1 MRRIYKLFVLCMLL
15 ICQQYIVAQSYYL
28 GKQKQSFAYNTLY
41 TNHAQKTINNNETT
55 NNNEIINNNETI
67 NTQPAQ
73 KKITDQN
80 EQKVIESHKQIVQLI
95 NNLAGQSAF
104 RSIVMDVY
112 IKIYQSKSQE
122 NMINLKKIQSVVIS
136 YLNSKGSAYPT
147 LDTELKNASSM
158 EDEIAIFLSYYK
170 E

>member
-28 GKQKQSFAYNTLY
+28 GKQKQSFAYNMLY
-41 TNHAQKTINNNETT
+41 TNHAQKTI

-73 KKITDQN
+73 KKLTDQN

-112 IKIYQSKSQE
+112 IDIYQSSKKAQE
-122 NMINLKKIQSVVIS
+122 KFLQLQQIQHIVLTYLENKARIYPNLEK
-136 YLNSKGSAYPT
+136 
-147 LDTELKNASSM
+147 ELKNASSI
-158 EDEIAIFLSYYK
+158 EEQINIFLSYSQ
-170 E
+170 EQ

>member
-1 MRRIYKLFVLCMLL
+1 MRRVYNLIVLCILL

-41 TNHAQKTINNNETT
+41 TNHAQKTINNNET
-55 NNNEIINNNETI
+55 I
-67 NTQPAQ
+67 NTLPAQ
-73 KKITDQN
+73 KKLTDQN

-122 NMINLKKIQSVVIS
+122 NMLNLKRIQYVVIS

-147 LDTELKNASSM
+147 LEKELKNASSM
-158 EDEIAIFLSYYK
+158 EEQINIFLSYSQ
-170 E
+170 EQ

>member
-1 MRRIYKLFVLCMLL
+1 MKAIQRLVLICILFT
-15 ICQQYIVAQSYYL
+15 CQQYIVAQSYYL

>member
-1 MRRIYKLFVLCMLL
+1 MRRIYKLFVLCILL
-15 ICQQYIVAQSYYL
+15 ICQQDIVAQSYNL

-41 TNHAQKTINNNETT
+41 TNHAQKTINNNE
-55 NNNEIINNNETI
+55 IINNNETI

-73 KKITDQN
+73 KKLTDQN

-122 NMINLKKIQSVVIS
+122 NMINLKKIQSIVIS

-147 LDTELKNASSM
+147 LEKELKNAASV
-158 EDEIAIFLSYYK
+158 EEEIAIFLSYYK

>member
-1 MRRIYKLFVLCMLL
+1 MKRVYNLIVLCILL
-15 ICQQYIVAQSYYL
+15 ICQQDIVAQSYNL

-41 TNHAQKTINNNETT
+41 TNHAQKTINNNE
-55 NNNEIINNNETI
+55 IINNNETI

-73 KKITDQN
+73 KKLTDQN

-122 NMINLKKIQSVVIS
+122 NMLNLKRIQYVVIS

-147 LDTELKNASSM
+147 LEKELKNASSM
-158 EDEIAIFLSYYK
+158 EEQINIFLSYSQ
-170 E
+170 EQ

>member
-1 MRRIYKLFVLCMLL
+1 MKTIQRLVLICILFT
-15 ICQQYIVAQSYYL
+15 CQQYITAQNYNL
-28 GKQKQSFAYNTLY
+28 GKQKQSFAYKTLY
-41 TNHAQKTINNNETT
+41 ASHVQVSQV
-55 NNNEIINNNETI
+55 IINNN
-67 NTQPAQ
+67 QPVNAQ
-73 KKITDQN
+73 KTSTDEN
-80 EQKVIESHKQIVQLI
+80 AEDVIKRHRQIVQLI

-147 LDTELKNASSM
+147 LDTELKNAASM
-158 EDEIAIFLSYYK
+158 EEEIAVFLSYSQ
-170 E
+170 EQ

>member
-1 MRRIYKLFVLCMLL
+1 MRRIYKLFVLCILL

-28 GKQKQSFAYNTLY
+28 GKQKQSFAYKTLY
-41 TNHAQKTINNNETT
+41 ASHVQVSQV
-55 NNNEIINNNETI
+55 IINNN
-67 NTQPAQ
+67 NQPVNAQ
-73 KKITDQN
+73 KTSTDEN
-80 EQKVIESHKQIVQLI
+80 AEDVIKRHRQIVQLI

-147 LDTELKNASSM
+147 LDTELKNAASM
-158 EDEIAIFLSYYK
+158 EEEIAVFLSYYK
-170 E
+170 EE

>member
-41 TNHAQKTINNNETT
+41 TNHAQKTINNNE
-55 NNNEIINNNETI
+55 IINNNETI

-73 KKITDQN
+73 KKLTDQN

-147 LDTELKNASSM
+147 LDTELKNAASM
-158 EDEIAIFLSYYK
+158 EEEIAIFLSYSQ
-170 E
+170 EQ